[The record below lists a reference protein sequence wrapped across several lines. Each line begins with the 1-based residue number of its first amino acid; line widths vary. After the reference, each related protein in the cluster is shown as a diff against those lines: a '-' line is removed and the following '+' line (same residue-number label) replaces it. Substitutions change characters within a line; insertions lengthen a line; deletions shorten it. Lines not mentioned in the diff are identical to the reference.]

1 MSFLTTLASAFKG
14 GGGSR
19 VPVSSGFI
27 SPWPSAFESGA
38 ARRPFDYG
46 SALREAFVENP
57 VAQRAV
63 RIVAEGVGSAPIGV
77 PANVASN
84 SIAVDPYDKSRVQQL
99 LSEDHEI
106 AAVIVEP
113 LGAGTGKVPIS
124 TGFLRQLRDWTS
136 RNDVILI
143 FDEVITGFR
152 VSPGGLQQE
161 IGVTPDLTALAKIV
175 AGGLPGGAVTGRA
188 DILAGLDYDPG
199 KRGRR
204 EKIFHPG
211 TFNACPV
218 SAAAGLET
226 LNIIQQSNACERAN
240 RSAARL
246 RQGLSESIKDFG
258 IDWIVYGEASAF
270 HIYMGGDVST
280 QDDFDPEGLGREQ
293 LYRQP
298 DDIAR
303 LLRLALNI
311 NGVDFSGWPGGL
323 LSTAHSDANID
334 ATVTAFANSLKMLQP
349 ILES

>member
-1 MSFLTTLASAFKG
+1 M
-14 GGGSR
+14 
-19 VPVSSGFI
+19 
-27 SPWPSAFESGA
+27 
-38 ARRPFDYG
+38 
-46 SALREAFVENP
+46 
-57 VAQRAV
+57 AV
-63 RIVAEGVGSAPIGV
+63 RLARAFTGKDKLMRFHGHYHGWLDDMTSGYNSHFDGSAPIGV
-77 PANVASN
+77 PANVAAN
-84 SIAVDPYDKSRVQQL
+84 SVAIDPYDKALVERL
-99 LSEDHEI
+99 LGEDEGI

-113 LGAGTGKVPIS
+113 LGAATGKVPIS
-124 TGFLRQLRDWTS
+124 AGFLRQLRDWTS
-136 RNDVILI
+136 ANGVILI

-226 LNIIQQSNACERAN
+226 LRIIQQGDACERAN
-240 RSAARL
+240 GSAERL
-246 RQGLSESIKDFG
+246 RRGLADTIRDFG
-258 IDWIVYGEASAF
+258 LDWVVYGKASAF
-270 HIYMGGDVST
+270 HLYMGGAGAGHDG
-280 QDDFDPEGLGREQ
+280 FDPELLGREQ

-298 DDIAR
+298 PDIAR

-311 NGVDFSGWPGGL
+311 NGIDFSGWPGGL
-323 LSTAHSDANID
+323 LSAAHSEADID
-334 ATVTAFANSLKMLQP
+334 ATVAGFAASLEMLQP
-349 ILES
+349 LLDS